1 MSVHEEKAKQLFLE
15 GYNCAQAVFIAFA
28 EDRMDRQTAAALA
41 SSFGGGMGG
50 MREVCGALSGA
61 FMALGLLEGNYD
73 PNDRGA
79 KTAHYARVRAIA
91 EKFREEN
98 GTFIRTDTVM
108 ENGKVYLVRKAEWHA
123 LDLQPGAKCLIAE
136 NEDTSN
142 SEFAVTKA

>member
-98 GTFIRTDTVM
+98 GTFICR
-108 ENGKVYLVRKAEWHA
+108 ELLGL
-123 LDLQPGAKCLIAE
+123 
-136 NEDTSN
+136 
-142 SEFAVTKA
+142 SEGTKAMDPSARTKTYYEKRPCPDMVACAARVLDGLLEAE